1 MEKSNSAFVFPI
13 KAYFNPVPHRNSII
27 TTSTKGIIK
36 CLLHVG
42 SQLICLHHETANMDA
57 PVEGDYQFEEVDE
70 FVGVFSSGEV
80 HKVSGD
86 SVTQAG
92 AGLNRHLAGGVA
104 ERRTFLLINTT

>member
-1 MEKSNSAFVFPI
+1 M
-13 KAYFNPVPHRNSII
+13 
-27 TTSTKGIIK
+27 
-36 CLLHVG
+36 
-42 SQLICLHHETANMDA
+42 SQIICLHNETAIWTHFQV
-57 PVEGDYQFEEVDE
+57 PGGGDYQFEEVDE

-104 ERRTFLLINTT
+104 ERQTFLLVNT